1 MGSKVDLDRH
11 KGVEP
16 LVRAEEAHSVDL
28 ASEEARLLLRPEGL
42 ASRPRR
48 RRLGKPKPRHRSP
61 AVVRLLSARQPQLVA
76 LDRVR
81 ERLLSALVAA
91 EVRSVNKHL
100 PKAHLGALRGPEP
113 RGGLE
118 EAGVHLVVEA
128 NKAADYLELV
138 VPLHRKLRHLEL
150 QRNRARCL
158 GINRNKINPRPLVNL
173 RKVLASA
180 RLNNNNLDHSSAPS
194 RLLHLLVVFLE
205 LHLNKRVVGAA
216 CSGPRERR
224 WEVLAVLAALRH
236 RSSLRRRV
244 LVDSAGRKG
253 NNSSSKMLS
262 VRRNLPGGAVYLER
276 SKLRAAARS
285 LIKEANNLG
294 SALRH
299 KRRQVSALP
308 SSNKDQPARFSVL
321 NLLKHQEVSLVRAHQ
336 RRRLL
341 SLEEERRRRQLAVK
355 AALALRQEVVDFLAP
370 RSPRR
375 RHLVAVHNNRAP
387 ADYLVQLG
395 LVRAADYP

>member
-173 RKVLASA
+173 LKVLASA

-216 CSGPRERR
+216 CSGPRERH

-299 KRRQVSALP
+299 KRRQVSVLP
-308 SSNKDQPARFSVL
+308 SSNKEQPARFSVL
-321 NLLKHQEVSLVRAHQ
+321 NLLKHQEVFLVRAHQ
-336 RRRLL
+336 RPRLL

-370 RSPRR
+370 RSLRR

>member
-81 ERLLSALVAA
+81 ERLLSVLVAA
-91 EVRSVNKHL
+91 EVHSVNKYL
-100 PKAHLGALRGPEP
+100 PKAHLGVPQAPELRGV
-113 RGGLE
+113 LE
-118 EAGVHLVVEA
+118 EAEVHLVVEA

-224 WEVLAVLAALRH
+224 WEVLAVLAALHH

-299 KRRQVSALP
+299 KRRQVSVLP
-308 SSNKDQPARFSVL
+308 SSNKEQPARFSVL

-370 RSPRR
+370 RSLRR

>member
-299 KRRQVSALP
+299 KRRQVSVLP
-308 SSNKDQPARFSVL
+308 SSNKEQPARFSVL
-321 NLLKHQEVSLVRAHQ
+321 NLLKHQEVFLVRAHQ

>member
-61 AVVRLLSARQPQLVA
+61 AVVRLLSALQPQLVA

-299 KRRQVSALP
+299 KRRQVSVLP
-308 SSNKDQPARFSVL
+308 SSNKEQPARFSVL

>member
-173 RKVLASA
+173 LKVLASA

-299 KRRQVSALP
+299 KRRQVSVLP
-308 SSNKDQPARFSVL
+308 SSNKEQPARFSVL
-321 NLLKHQEVSLVRAHQ
+321 NLLKHQEVFLVRAHQ

-370 RSPRR
+370 RSLRH

>member
-299 KRRQVSALP
+299 KRRQVSVLP
-308 SSNKDQPARFSVL
+308 SSNKEQPARFSVL
-321 NLLKHQEVSLVRAHQ
+321 NLLKHQEVFLVRAHQ

-370 RSPRR
+370 RSLPR

>member
-1 MGSKVDLDRH
+1 VGSKVDLDRH

-16 LVRAEEAHSVDL
+16 LLRAEEAHSVDL

-299 KRRQVSALP
+299 KRRQVSVLP
-308 SSNKDQPARFSVL
+308 SSNKEQPARFSVL
-321 NLLKHQEVSLVRAHQ
+321 NLLKHQEVFLVRAHQ

-370 RSPRR
+370 RSLRR

>member
-173 RKVLASA
+173 LKVLASA

-299 KRRQVSALP
+299 KRRQVSVLP
-308 SSNKDQPARFSVL
+308 SSNKEQPARFSVL
-321 NLLKHQEVSLVRAHQ
+321 NLLKHQEVLLVRAHQ

-370 RSPRR
+370 RSLRR

>member
-28 ASEEARLLLRPEGL
+28 ASGEARLLLRPEGL

-299 KRRQVSALP
+299 KRRQVSVLP
-308 SSNKDQPARFSVL
+308 SSNKEQPARFSVL
-321 NLLKHQEVSLVRAHQ
+321 NLLKHQEVFLVRAHQ

-370 RSPRR
+370 RSLRR
-375 RHLVAVHNNRAP
+375 RHLVAVHNNRVP

>member
-1 MGSKVDLDRH
+1 VGSKVDLDRH

-173 RKVLASA
+173 LKVLASA
-180 RLNNNNLDHSSAPS
+180 RLKNNNLDHSSAPS

-299 KRRQVSALP
+299 KRRQVSVLP
-308 SSNKDQPARFSVL
+308 SSNKEQPARFSVL
-321 NLLKHQEVSLVRAHQ
+321 NLLKHQEVFLVRAHQ

-355 AALALRQEVVDFLAP
+355 AALAPRQEVVDFLAP
-370 RSPRR
+370 RSLRR

>member
-1 MGSKVDLDRH
+1 VGSKVDLDRH

-91 EVRSVNKHL
+91 EVRSVNKLL

-299 KRRQVSALP
+299 KRRQVSVLP
-308 SSNKDQPARFSVL
+308 SSNKEQPARFSVL
-321 NLLKHQEVSLVRAHQ
+321 NLLKHQEVFLVRAHQ

-370 RSPRR
+370 RSLRR

>member
-299 KRRQVSALP
+299 KRRQVSVLP
-308 SSNKDQPARFSVL
+308 SSNKEQPARFSVL

-370 RSPRR
+370 RSLRR